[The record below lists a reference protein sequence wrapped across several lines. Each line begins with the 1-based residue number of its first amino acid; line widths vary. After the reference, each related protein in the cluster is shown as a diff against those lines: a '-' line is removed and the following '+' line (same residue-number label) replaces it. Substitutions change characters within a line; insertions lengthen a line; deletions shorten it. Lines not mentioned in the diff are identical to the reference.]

1 MGKNGDM
8 GRIQRSWE
16 LGKTSWRVLRTD
28 KDLAA
33 FPVLGAVVSIVVL
46 AVFAGLIFATG
57 LNSGGHNNDT
67 MKPIGW
73 VFVVALYIAMAFVA
87 VYFQA
92 ALTYGANERLAGRD
106 TSIRASLD
114 AANAK
119 LHRLL
124 PWALVAAT
132 VSIII
137 RSLEDRGI
145 VGQIVGSLIGTAW
158 ALVTFLTIPI
168 IMLEDLG
175 PGKALKR
182 SGQLFKQTWGENVA
196 AQFGFG
202 IFGLLAA
209 IPAIIIV
216 AAVAS
221 ANVLPLTIAVGAVA
235 VAWLAIV
242 SIVISAM
249 TGIYKV
255 ALYHYAVDGVAPAAF
270 AGSDLAEAFKQRGQ
284 RRAIGGGGFGGF
296 GGFGG
301 GSGGGGFAGPS
312 SN

>member
-1 MGKNGDM
+1 MGKNGAM
-8 GRIQRSWE
+8 GRIERSWQ
-16 LGKTSWRVLRTD
+16 LGKTSWRVLRSD
-28 KDLAA
+28 RQLAA
-33 FPVLGAVVSIVVL
+33 FPVLGAIASLVVL

-57 LNSGGHNNDT
+57 LNSGSNNNDSI
-67 MKPIGW
+67 KPIGW
-73 VFVVALYIAMAFVA
+73 VFVVALYIGLAFVT
-87 VYFQA
+87 VFFQA

-106 TSIRASLD
+106 TGIRASID
-114 AANAK
+114 AANGK

-145 VGQIVGSLIGTAW
+145 VGQIVGALVGTAW

-175 PGKALKR
+175 PIQALKR
-182 SGQLFKQTWGENVA
+182 SGHLFKQTWGENVA

-202 IFGLLAA
+202 FFGMIAA

-221 ANVLPLTIAVGAVA
+221 ANILPLTIAVGAVG
-235 VAWLAIV
+235 VAWLAVV

-255 ALYHYAVDGVAPAAF
+255 ALYRYAVDGKAPAAF
-270 AGSDLAEAFKQRGQ
+270 AGSDLEGAFVQRQ
-284 RRAIGGGGFGGF
+284 RRAIGGGF

-301 GSGGGGFAGPS
+301 GSGGGFAGPS

>member
-1 MGKNGDM
+1 MVAM

-16 LGKTSWRVLRTD
+16 LGKTSWRVLRND

-33 FPVLGAVVSIVVL
+33 FPVFGAIASIVVL
-46 AVFAGLIFATG
+46 AIFAGLIFATG
-57 LNSGGHNNDT
+57 LNNNGSNNDT

-73 VFVVALYIAMAFVA
+73 VFVVVLYVALAFIA

-92 ALTYGANERLAGRD
+92 ALTYGANERLQGRD
-106 TSIRASLD
+106 TGIRASLD
-114 AANAK
+114 AANGK

-137 RSLEDRGI
+137 RALEDRG
-145 VGQIVGSLIGTAW
+145 VLGQIVAAVVGTAW

-175 PGKALKR
+175 PVNALKR
-182 SGQLFKQTWGENVA
+182 SGQLFKKTWGENVA
-196 AQFGFG
+196 AQFGFS
-202 IFGLLAA
+202 IFGFIAA
-209 IPAIIIV
+209 IPAIVVI

-235 VAWLAIV
+235 VAWLAVV

-255 ALYHYAVDGVAPAAF
+255 ALYHYAVDGQAPAPFSNADLEAAF
-270 AGSDLAEAFKQRGQ
+270 QPRQQ
-284 RRAIGGGGFGGF
+284 RRQIGGGGFGGF
-296 GGFGG
+296 GGGNN
-301 GSGGGGFAGPS
+301 GGFAGPS
-312 SN
+312 NN

>member
-1 MGKNGDM
+1 
-8 GRIQRSWE
+8 
-16 LGKTSWRVLRTD
+16 L
-28 KDLAA
+28 
-33 FPVLGAVVSIVVL
+33 
-46 AVFAGLIFATG
+46 
-57 LNSGGHNNDT
+57 
-67 MKPIGW
+67 
-73 VFVVALYIAMAFVA
+73 AFVA

-92 ALTYGANERLAGRD
+92 ALTYGANERLQGRD
-106 TSIRASLD
+106 TGIRASLD
-114 AANAK
+114 AANGK

-145 VGQIVGSLIGTAW
+145 VGQIVGALIGTAW

-175 PGKALKR
+175 PVKALKR
-182 SGQLFKQTWGENVA
+182 SGQLFRHTWGENVA

-202 IFGLLAA
+202 IFGVIAA
-209 IPAIIIV
+209 IPAIIVV

-221 ANVLPLTIAVGAVA
+221 ADVLPLTIAVGAVA

-255 ALYHYAVDGVAPAAF
+255 ALYHYAVDGEAPAPFSTEDMKSAF
-270 AGSDLAEAFKQRGQ
+270 TPRQ
-284 RRAIGGGGFGGF
+284 RRAIGGGGGGFGGF
-296 GGFGG
+296 GGGN
-301 GSGGGGFAGPS
+301 GGFAGPS
-312 SN
+312 NN

>member
-1 MGKNGDM
+1 MVGM

-16 LGKTSWRVLRTD
+16 LGKTSWRVLRND

-33 FPVLGAVVSIVVL
+33 FPIFGAIASIVVL

-57 LNSGGHNNDT
+57 LNDSGSSSNASI
-67 MKPIGW
+67 KPIGW
-73 VFVVALYIAMAFVA
+73 VFVAALYIGLAFVA

-92 ALTYGANERLAGRD
+92 ALTYGANERLQGRG
-106 TSIRASLD
+106 TGIRESLD
-114 AANAK
+114 AANGK

-145 VGQIVGSLIGTAW
+145 VGQIVGSLLGTAW

-202 IFGLLAA
+202 IFGVIAA
-209 IPAIIIV
+209 IPAIIVV

-235 VAWLAIV
+235 VAWLAVV

-255 ALYHYAVDGVAPAAF
+255 ALYHYAVDGKAPAAF
-270 AGSDLAEAFKQRGQ
+270 ADSDLESAFQPRQ
-284 RRAIGGGGFGGF
+284 RRAIGGGGFGGGGF

-301 GSGGGGFAGPS
+301 GSGGGFAGPS
-312 SN
+312 NN

>member
-1 MGKNGDM
+1 MWAM

-16 LGKTSWRVLRTD
+16 LGKTSWRVLRND

-33 FPVLGAVVSIVVL
+33 FPIFGAIASIVVL

-57 LNSGGHNNDT
+57 LNDGSGNHDSI
-67 MKPIGW
+67 KPIGW
-73 VFVVALYIAMAFVA
+73 VFVVVLYIAMAFIA

-92 ALTYGANERLAGRD
+92 ALTYGANERLQGRD
-106 TSIRASLD
+106 TGIRTCLD
-114 AANAK
+114 AANSK

-137 RSLEDRGI
+137 RSLEERGI
-145 VGQIVGSLIGTAW
+145 VGQIVASLIGTAW

-168 IMLEDLG
+168 IMMEDLG
-175 PGKALKR
+175 PGQALKR
-182 SGQLFKQTWGENVA
+182 SGHLFKQTWGENVA

-202 IFGLLAA
+202 IFGFIAA
-209 IPAIIIV
+209 IPAIVVI

-235 VAWLAIV
+235 VAWLAVV

-255 ALYHYAVDGVAPAAF
+255 ALYHYAVDGEAPAPFSTEDMRSAF
-270 AGSDLAEAFKQRGQ
+270 TPRQ
-284 RRAIGGGGFGGF
+284 RRAIGGGGGG
-296 GGFGG
+296 
-301 GSGGGGFAGPS
+301 
-312 SN
+312 

>member
-1 MGKNGDM
+1 M

-28 KDLAA
+28 RDLAA
-33 FPVLGAVVSIVVL
+33 FPVFGAIASIVVL

-57 LNSGGHNNDT
+57 LNNGSGNNDSI
-67 MKPIGW
+67 KPIGW
-73 VFVVALYIAMAFVA
+73 VFVVVLYIALAFVA

-92 ALTYGANERLAGRD
+92 ALTYGANERLMGRD
-106 TSIRASLD
+106 TGIRACLD

-145 VGQIVGSLIGTAW
+145 VGQIVASIVGTAW

-175 PGKALKR
+175 PGQALKR
-182 SGQLFKQTWGENVA
+182 SGQLFKHTWGENVA

-202 IFGLLAA
+202 IFGFIAA
-209 IPAIIIV
+209 VPAIIVV

-221 ANVLPLTIAVGAVA
+221 ADVLPLTIAVGAVA
-235 VAWLAIV
+235 VAWLAVV

-255 ALYHYAVDGVAPAAF
+255 ALYHYAVDGKAPAAF
-270 AGSDLAEAFKQRGQ
+270 ADSDLAGAFAPKQQ
-284 RRAIGGGGFGGF
+284 RRAIGGGFGG

-301 GSGGGGFAGPS
+301 GGFGGGGFAGPS

>member
-1 MGKNGDM
+1 M
-8 GRIQRSWE
+8 GRFQRSWE
-16 LGKTSWRVLRTD
+16 LGKTSWRVLRND

-33 FPVLGAVVSIVVL
+33 FPVIGAVVSIVVL

-57 LNSGGHNNDT
+57 LNSGGHNSDS

-73 VFVVALYIAMAFVA
+73 VFVALLYFAMAFVA

-106 TSIRASLD
+106 TGIRASMD

-137 RSLEDRGI
+137 RSLQDRGLP
-145 VGQIVGSLIGTAW
+145 GQIIGAIVGTAW

-202 IFGLLAA
+202 VFGVIAA
-209 IPAIIIV
+209 IPAIIV
-216 AAVAS
+216 VVAVAS

-235 VAWLAIV
+235 VAWLAVV

-255 ALYHYAVDGVAPAAF
+255 ALYHYAVDGQAPTAF
-270 AGSDLAEAFKQRGQ
+270 ADSDLADAFKTRSQ
-284 RRAIGGGGFGGF
+284 RRAIGGGCRIPGAESRAAKMPGR
-296 GGFGG
+296 
-301 GSGGGGFAGPS
+301 
-312 SN
+312 

>member
-1 MGKNGDM
+1 MAVM
-8 GRIQRSWE
+8 GRLERSWE
-16 LGKTSWRVLRTD
+16 LGKTSWRVLRND

-33 FPVLGAVVSIVVL
+33 FPVFGAIASVVVL
-46 AVFAGLIFATG
+46 AIFAGLIFATG
-57 LNSGGHNNDT
+57 LNSGNGSGNDS

-73 VFVVALYIAMAFVA
+73 MFVVVLYVALAFIT

-92 ALTYGANERLAGRD
+92 ALTHGANERLQGHD

-114 AANAK
+114 AANGK

-145 VGQIVGSLIGTAW
+145 LGQIVAAVVGTAW

-196 AQFGFG
+196 AQFGFS
-202 IFGLLAA
+202 IFGFIAA
-209 IPAIIIV
+209 IPAIIVI

-221 ANVLPLTIAVGAVA
+221 ANVLPLTIAVGAVG
-235 VAWLAIV
+235 VAWLAVV

-255 ALYHYAVDGVAPAAF
+255 ALYHYAVDGTGVGPFSQAELEAAF
-270 AGSDLAEAFKQRGQ
+270 QPRQ
-284 RRAIGGGGFGGF
+284 PRTGGGGFGGF

-301 GSGGGGFAGPS
+301 GNNGGFAGPS
-312 SN
+312 NN

>member
-1 MGKNGDM
+1 MLAM

-16 LGKTSWRVLRTD
+16 LGKTSWRVLRND

-33 FPVLGAVVSIVVL
+33 FPIFGAIASIIVL

-57 LNSGGHNNDT
+57 LNDGGGNNDSI
-67 MKPIGW
+67 KPIGW
-73 VFVVALYIAMAFVA
+73 VFVVVLYVAMAFIA

-92 ALTYGANERLAGRD
+92 ALTYGANERLQGRD
-106 TSIRASLD
+106 TAIRACLD

-145 VGQIVGSLIGTAW
+145 VGQIVASLVGTAW

-168 IMLEDLG
+168 IMMEDLG
-175 PGKALKR
+175 PVQALKR
-182 SGQLFKQTWGENVA
+182 SGHLFKQTWGENVA

-202 IFGLLAA
+202 IFGFIAA
-209 IPAIIIV
+209 IPAIVVI

-235 VAWLAIV
+235 VAWLAVV

-255 ALYHYAVDGVAPAAF
+255 ALYHYAVDGEAPAPFSTEDMKSAF
-270 AGSDLAEAFKQRGQ
+270 TPRQ
-284 RRAIGGGGFGGF
+284 RRAIGGGGGGFGGF
-296 GGFGG
+296 GGGN
-301 GSGGGGFAGPS
+301 GGFAGPS
-312 SN
+312 NN